1 MKALLVIAQCD
12 PDDIGESQWGYRIAA
27 GMAQRAD
34 ATLLTMAKPG
44 REGVAARA
52 IPQARVIEYR
62 EPPLRRFNERLAA
75 VAKPTHY
82 CFHHFARKTIVR
94 LCREER
100 FDIVHCCTPAS
111 PRYPAPVAVV
121 PTGTAVLV
129 GPYSGGLRT
138 PPAFREEARQMPL
151 LTRLRSLDAARF
163 RHDPMLRAG
172 FARADL
178 TLAAAPYVQESLR
191 DLPIRRTELFMP
203 IGVGSL
209 PELSDVRCG
218 RSPDGPFRLLF
229 IGRLIRTK
237 GAIFAIR
244 ALAKLTDIGAVELD
258 IIGDGDDRRACEKA
272 ASDLGPGAV
281 VRFHGHLAHSD
292 AMRFFHSA
300 DAFIFPSFREPAG
313 NVVLEAMSYA
323 TPLVILDYGGPGAL
337 MPRSAGIAISLTTPE
352 DVPAQLA
359 NAIRTLAR
367 DPELRRRMGAA
378 GRTAIQEE
386 FLWPKKLD
394 RLGAYYDL
402 AIDLHASRAVGV

>member
-27 GMAQRAD
+27 GMAQRTD

-82 CFHHFARKTIVR
+82 CFHHFARKAIAR
-94 LCREER
+94 LCSEDR

-111 PRYPAPVAVV
+111 PRYPAPVAGV
-121 PTGTAVLV
+121 PSGTAVLV

-138 PPAFREEARQMPL
+138 PPTFRDEARRLPL

-178 TLAAAPYVQESLR
+178 TLAAAPYVQHSLH

-203 IGVGSL
+203 IGVGEM
-209 PELSDVRCG
+209 PELGADRG
-218 RSPDGPFRLLF
+218 DAPGGPFRLLF

-244 ALAKLTDIGAVELD
+244 ALSLLSDIGPVELD
-258 IIGDGDDRRACEKA
+258 IIGDGDDRRACEEA
-272 ASDLGPGAV
+272 AGELGPNTI
-281 VRFHGHLAHSD
+281 VRFHGHLPHGE
-292 AMRFFHSA
+292 AMSYFRSA
-300 DAFIFPSFREPAG
+300 NAFVFPSFREPAG
-313 NVVLEAMSYA
+313 NVVLEAMSYS
-323 TPLVILDYGGPGAL
+323 TPLIILNYGGPGAL
-337 MPRSAGIAISLTTPE
+337 MPNSAGIAVPLQSPQRL
-352 DVPAQLA
+352 PAQLA
-359 NAIRTLAR
+359 EAIRTLAQ
-367 DPELRRRMGAA
+367 DSALRRRMGAA
-378 GRTAIQEE
+378 GRATIESD

-394 RLGAYYDL
+394 RLGALYDL
-402 AIDLHASRAVGV
+402 AIELHASRQVRI